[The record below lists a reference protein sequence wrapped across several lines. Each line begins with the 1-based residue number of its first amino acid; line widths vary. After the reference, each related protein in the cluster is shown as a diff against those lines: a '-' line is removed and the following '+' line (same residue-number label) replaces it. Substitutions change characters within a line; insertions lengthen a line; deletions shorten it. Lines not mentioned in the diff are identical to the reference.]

1 MIVRDQF
8 NRSFRMDIVLGLD
21 IDGVVLNYGPALL
34 AYGARKGLKIG
45 CEWHE
50 VHMYNMSKAF
60 PDLDKDGVMA
70 LITEF
75 SETEDFSRIR
85 EMDGFTEA
93 LAVIRAAHPSVKL
106 VAITSAGVTD
116 RTIELRKINLEP
128 FGFDEIHVLPL
139 HASKEAHLANLPK
152 GSVFVDDLKKHV
164 DSAVKVGL
172 TGILVRQPYNT
183 EDDHDLVMR
192 DWKEGAALIADV
204 LQANLK
210 AAA

>member
-1 MIVRDQF
+1 
-8 NRSFRMDIVLGLD
+8 MDIVLGLD

-34 AYGARKGLKIG
+34 DYGATKGLTIG

-50 VHMYNMSKAF
+50 VHMYNMAKAF
-60 PDLDKDGVMA
+60 PELDKDGIMA

-93 LAVIRAAHPSVKL
+93 LADIRAAHPLVKL

-116 RTIELRKINLEP
+116 RTIELRKRNLAH

-139 HASKEAHLANLPK
+139 HASKEAHLSNLPK

-172 TGILVRQPYNT
+172 TGILVRQPYNS
-183 EDDHDLVMR
+183 EDEHDLVMR
-192 DWKEGAALIADV
+192 DWKEGAALIKSV
-204 LQANLK
+204 LEANLK

>member
-1 MIVRDQF
+1 
-8 NRSFRMDIVLGLD
+8 MDIVLGLD

-34 AYGARKGLKIG
+34 AYGARKGLTIG

-93 LAVIRAAHPSVKL
+93 LATIRAAHPSVKL

-116 RTIELRKINLEP
+116 RTIELRKTNLEQ

>member
-1 MIVRDQF
+1 
-8 NRSFRMDIVLGLD
+8 MDIVLGLD

-152 GSVFVDDLKKHV
+152 GSIFVDDLKKHV

-192 DWKEGAALIADV
+192 DWKEGASLIADV

-210 AAA
+210 TAA

>member
-1 MIVRDQF
+1 ME
-8 NRSFRMDIVLGLD
+8 IVLGLD

-34 AYGARKGLKIG
+34 EYGASKGLRIG
-45 CEWHE
+45 CEWRE
-50 VHMYNMSKAF
+50 VHMYNMSMAF
-60 PDLDKDGVMA
+60 PELDKDGVMA

-75 SETEDFSRIR
+75 SETEGFSRVR

-93 LAVIRAAHPSVKL
+93 LAAIRATHPSVKL

-116 RTIELRKINLEP
+116 KTIELRKRNLEP
-128 FGFDEIHVLPL
+128 FGFDEVHVLPL
-139 HASKEAHLANLPK
+139 HASKEAHLAELPK

-172 TGILVRQPYNT
+172 TGILVRQPYNS
-183 EDDHDLVMR
+183 EDEHDLVMR
-192 DWKEGAALIADV
+192 DWKEGAELINAV
-204 LQANLK
+204 LQANIK

>member
-1 MIVRDQF
+1 
-8 NRSFRMDIVLGLD
+8 MDIVLGLD

-34 AYGARKGLKIG
+34 DYGATKGLVIG
-45 CEWHE
+45 CQWHE
-50 VHMYNMSKAF
+50 VHMYNMAKAF
-60 PDLDKDGVMA
+60 PELDKDGIMA

-93 LAVIRAAHPSVKL
+93 LADIRAAHPLVKL

-116 RTIELRKINLEP
+116 RTIELRKRNLAH

-139 HASKEAHLANLPK
+139 HASKEAHLSNLPK

-172 TGILVRQPYNT
+172 TGILVRQPYNS
-183 EDDHDLVMR
+183 DDEHDLVMH
-192 DWKEGAALIADV
+192 DWKEGAALVKSV
-204 LQANLK
+204 LEANLR